1 MLDFRDRGQ
10 KVSRYLRVG
19 LLLLLL
25 ADERLQSLDGVRT
38 GAEIRGELLLEALHP
53 HRELRRRR
61 TGNDK
66 IFNVM
71 LQSILFYFGG
81 ALPPLCVCRKRRRG
95 PAAASSVQPAG

>member
-25 ADERLQSLDGVRT
+25 ADERLQSLDGVRI

-53 HRELRRRR
+53 HRELGRRS

-66 IFNVM
+66 SRVYCFVCV
-71 LQSILFYFGG
+71 LYCFALYLFWR
-81 ALPPLCVCRKRRRG
+81 CVTSFVC
-95 PAAASSVQPAG
+95 V